1 MGEGCLYFVL
11 LFFYLVEPFKFAY
24 LDFYLF
30 IFREKEKNKER
41 GTEKESMKGVGE
53 NLGGAGGEVII

>member
-30 IFREKEKNKER
+30 IFRKKEKNKER

-53 NLGGAGGEVII
+53 NMGGAGGEVII